1 MLRMDRCNIIALF
14 EKLGRFER
22 FAGERQLPYAIGVN
36 FKKFTH
42 IARTV
47 HSCVLCV
54 YQNGTFVCSVRI
66 SERYIRVFCA
76 YIRTV
81 HSCVLYVYQNGT
93 FMCSVRISERYIH
106 VFCTYIR
113 TEHSCVLYVYQNRHG
128 LFPCT
133 PFFIIKN

>member
-66 SERYIRVFCA
+66 SEQTWIISLYTILYNKELMCA
-76 YIRTV
+76 
-81 HSCVLYVYQNGT
+81 
-93 FMCSVRISERYIH
+93 
-106 VFCTYIR
+106 
-113 TEHSCVLYVYQNRHG
+113 
-128 LFPCT
+128 
-133 PFFIIKN
+133 